1 MTAVYG
7 YTEALNYSFKDEPL
21 FCETQ
26 KMWKPAPG
34 SITDILQNHPFINIL
49 KIGGYEAMLGGLDN
63 YFTLFVPIE
72 VPQAKDVDVL
82 RAKNM
87 VRFSTLSTKAG
98 IKLIKQRSFLVP
110 MLGGRRINV
119 YNEYGTVFLND
130 IDNPVRVVRP
140 DIYASNGIIH
150 FIDKPLEPWPS

>member
-1 MTAVYG
+1 
-7 YTEALNYSFKDEPL
+7 
-21 FCETQ
+21 
-26 KMWKPAPG
+26 
-34 SITDILQNHPFINIL
+34 
-49 KIGGYEAMLGGLDN
+49 
-63 YFTLFVPIE
+63 
-72 VPQAKDVDVL
+72 
-82 RAKNM
+82 M
-87 VRFSTLSTKAG
+87 VRFSTLPTKAG

-150 FIDKPLEPWPS
+150 FIDKPLRTMAQLNQFKEMERITNDRKARR